1 MFRTIAATLALA
13 TALSMSAPVAFASS
27 SSRVSAEVSTEIR
40 DKLTEQ
46 GYEVR
51 KIEMDDGLYEVY
63 VIKDGQRLELYLD
76 NNLEIIR
83 SKIDD

>member
-1 MFRTIAATLALA
+1 MFRAIATSLTLA
-13 TALSMSAPVAFASS
+13 TALTLSAPVAFASS
-27 SSRVSAEVSTEIR
+27 SARVSAEVSTQIR
-40 DKLTEQ
+40 DKLTQQ

-51 KIEMDDGLYEVY
+51 KIELDDGLYEVY

-76 NNLEIIR
+76 NDLKIIR